1 ERRAPGLAEE
11 LAHFVGRHPLLQIDG
26 RLSWTAWC
34 ARRRSAY
41 VRSRTDG
48 AAPERRVYLP
58 RRRHGAAKGV
68 RLGMIIST
76 AVATLKKRLAYAT
89 GARDA
94 WQGSGERLKYLA
106 ACARL

>member
-1 ERRAPGLAEE
+1 M
-11 LAHFVGRHPLLQIDG
+11 
-26 RLSWTAWC
+26 
-34 ARRRSAY
+34 
-41 VRSRTDG
+41 
-48 AAPERRVYLP
+48 P

-106 ACARL
+106 ACARLDMLQLQLGKLARAVRRAPPPH